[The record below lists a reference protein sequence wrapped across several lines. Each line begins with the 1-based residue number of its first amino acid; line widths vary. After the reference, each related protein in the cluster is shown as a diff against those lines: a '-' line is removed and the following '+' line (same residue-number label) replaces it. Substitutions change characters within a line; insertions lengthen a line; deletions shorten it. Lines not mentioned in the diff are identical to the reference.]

1 MSTKIIPAADAG
13 RDTNLSAELKTS
25 AADPNECGINT
36 YKRKTISVI
45 MFFEWL
51 YLLDVDRQQ
60 RKKAKVDIVRDLPLY
75 KRKEKTSV
83 EATDLWL
90 PVEDA
95 VVLKY
100 LSYNVRRYQRQT
112 ARAFVKTLWRR

>member
-60 RKKAKVDIVRDLPLY
+60 RKKAKVDIVRDLPMY

-83 EATDLWL
+83 EATDL
-90 PVEDA
+90 
-95 VVLKY
+95 
-100 LSYNVRRYQRQT
+100 
-112 ARAFVKTLWRR
+112 